1 MKNDDEDSFQKC
13 ESITKSTES
22 NILDA
27 PDVICMLP
35 SKLPWKIR
43 DKWVRAVMDVRRK
56 EHRKETLGDS
66 IRLINEETVLVN
78 DSAFSK
84 EAVD

>member
-1 MKNDDEDSFQKC
+1 
-13 ESITKSTES
+13 
-22 NILDA
+22 
-27 PDVICMLP
+27 
-35 SKLPWKIR
+35 
-43 DKWVRAVMDVRRK
+43 MDVRRK

-78 DSAFSK
+78 DSVFSK